1 MDPPFRVATV
11 PKREVT
17 VGLDIDRETF
27 DAADED
33 RFARRLRANLAALD
47 ELLARPGFGRG
58 PLTMGVELELSLVDE
73 AGHPLGVNRQV
84 VSDAASDN
92 LALELNRFNVEMN
105 SSPVPVEGRPFSA
118 LDEEITGTLAAV
130 ARAAAPHG
138 GSPAIIGI
146 LPTLGERDLQSDA
159 LTDIPRFRALSSR
172 IRGFRQ
178 APFRIRIDGRES
190 LSVVCDDVTLEGANT
205 SFQVHLRVPL
215 HRFAATYNAAQIAT
229 GPVLAACGNSPILL
243 ERLLWEETRVALFR
257 QAVDERE
264 SAAAWRP
271 ARVGFGHGWVRTGPL
286 ELFAESVALH
296 QPLLPV
302 SGTEDPLRLVRDG
315 ALPQLDELRLHNGT
329 VWRWNRPVYDPAD
342 GGHVRIEFRAL
353 PAGPTVRDMMAN
365 CALLIGLTLGLADH
379 AEWMTAALPFRY
391 AERNFHAAARRGLES
406 VMLWP
411 EHRAPSPRPVAV
423 AELLEATLPIAARGL
438 EEAGVNPGEADDLLG
453 VVADRVACGRTGAAW
468 QRRRVEAAQDR
479 VGRSD
484 AVREMFSA
492 YRDRSATGDPV
503 HTWPS

>member
-1 MDPPFRVATV
+1 M
-11 PKREVT
+11 
-17 VGLDIDRETF
+17 GLDIDRETF
-27 DAADED
+27 DAADEE
-33 RFARRLRANLAALD
+33 RFARRLRADLAALD
-47 ELLARPGFGRG
+47 ELLARPGFGDG
-58 PLTMGVELELSLVDE
+58 PATMGVELELSLVDE
-73 AGHPLGVNRQV
+73 AGGPLGANREV
-84 VSDAASDN
+84 LAEAGADN

-105 SSPVPVEGRPFSA
+105 STPVPITGRPFRA
-118 LDEEITGTLAAV
+118 LGDELTSTLDTV

-138 GSPAIIGI
+138 GRPAVIGI

-159 LTDIPRFRALSSR
+159 LTDLPRFRALSAR

-190 LSVVCDDVTLEGANT
+190 LSVLCDDVTVEGANT

-243 ERLLWEETRVALFR
+243 DRLLWDETRVALFR

-271 ARVGFGHGWVRTGPL
+271 ARVGFGHGWVRNGPL

-302 SGTEDPLRLVRDG
+302 CGTEDPMRLVRDG

-353 PAGPTVRDMMAN
+353 PAGPTIRDMMAN
-365 CALLIGLTLGLADH
+365 CALLLGLTLGLADH

-391 AERNFHAAARRGLES
+391 AERNFYAAARRGLDAM
-406 VMLWP
+406 MLWP
-411 EHRAPSPRPVAV
+411 EHRAPSPRPVSV
-423 AELLEATLPIAARGL
+423 TELLDATLPIAARGL
-438 EEAGVNPGEADDLLG
+438 DEAGVDADEADELLG
-453 VVADRVACGRTGAAW
+453 VVADRIVTGVTGAVW
-468 QRRRVEAAQDR
+468 QRRRVEAQE
-479 VGRSD
+479 GRRGRHE
-484 AVREMFSA
+484 AVREMFAA
-492 YRDRSATGDPV
+492 YRERSAAGAPV
-503 HTWPS
+503 HTWDPGAGRPAA